1 MASSAYS
8 IVTEFRRKQLC
19 EITSGKISSI
29 APISHIAFG
38 SGGCNDDGTV
48 KTPDAKQTA
57 LNQEIGRYKVDPPTY
72 PSIATARY
80 TVTIPN
86 NELVG
91 EIINEAAL
99 IDSEGNVC
107 AIRNMLPK
115 GKDEEVTFTFTFDD
129 EF

>member
-38 SGGCNDDGTV
+38 SGGCDDDGAV
-48 KTPDAKQTA
+48 
-57 LNQEIGRYKVDPPTY
+57 GRYQVDPPTY